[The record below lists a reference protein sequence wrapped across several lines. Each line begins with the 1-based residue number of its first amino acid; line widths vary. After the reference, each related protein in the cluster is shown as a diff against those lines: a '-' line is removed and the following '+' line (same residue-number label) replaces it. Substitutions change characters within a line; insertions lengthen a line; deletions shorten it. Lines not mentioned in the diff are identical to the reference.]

1 MRTGMCT
8 HTTTSIRTSHALPS
22 CCLAAAAGS
31 YPRHTHTH
39 TRIRANAPQRTAA
52 PRSRAESG
60 SRSPGTAARARPA
73 SPRDGRFRAGSRF
86 SLPALAPTPPEPAPK
101 RAGRRGLLHLFP
113 LPLWIA
119 LLPAQQHS
127 STAAQQHSSTAAQQ
141 HSSTAA
147 QQQSSRAA
155 EQQSSRAAEQQSS
168 RAAERHSSGLPCS
181 RSVAFMSVAEMLA
194 ADSSFAGLA
203 ARIAAAASSPVLHL
217 SAIWLSQPVN
227 NEQTIV
233 SSRERVRE

>member
-1 MRTGMCT
+1 MCT

-22 CCLAAAAGS
+22 CCLAAAAGP
-31 YPRHTHTH
+31 YPRHTPTH

-52 PRSRAESG
+52 PRPLAESG

-127 STAAQQHSSTAAQQ
+127 STAAQQSSSTSAQQ
-141 HSSTAA
+141 HSRAAAQQSSSTAEQQNSRTA
-147 QQQSSRAA
+147 EQQSRRAAEQKSSRAAEQQSSRAAKQQSSRAA
-155 EQQSSRAAEQQSS
+155 EQQSSRAADQQSS
-168 RAAERHSSGLPCS
+168 
-181 RSVAFMSVAEMLA
+181 SVAE
-194 ADSSFAGLA
+194 
-203 ARIAAAASSPVLHL
+203 
-217 SAIWLSQPVN
+217 
-227 NEQTIV
+227 
-233 SSRERVRE
+233 